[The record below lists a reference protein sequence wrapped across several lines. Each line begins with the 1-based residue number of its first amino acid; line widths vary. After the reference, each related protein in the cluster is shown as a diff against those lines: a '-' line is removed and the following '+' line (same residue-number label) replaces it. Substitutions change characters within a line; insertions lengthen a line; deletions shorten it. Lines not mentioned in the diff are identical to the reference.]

1 MKRCLA
7 PLAVMLFGC
16 SHHIRINE
24 KTADPAEHFEA
35 RPTYL
40 ADAEYKP
47 DCPSGGVR
55 DVRITSSY
63 GRAWL
68 SVITFGQVN
77 AYDVSYSCAPVTGV
91 VPTPTPTPDNPDGG
105 W

>member
-1 MKRCLA
+1 MKTTLRWVALLLC
-7 PLAVMLFGC
+7 GC
-16 SHHIRINE
+16 AHHIRINE
-24 KTADPAEHFEA
+24 KTADPAQHFEA

-40 ADAEYKP
+40 TDAQYQP

-68 SVITFGQVN
+68 SLLSFGLYN
-77 AYDVSYSCAPVTGV
+77 AYDVYYSCAPVTGV
-91 VPTPTPTPDNPDGG
+91 VPTPTPTPDP
-105 W
+105 